1 MSLSIKQSVKK
12 FIPSSI
18 FMKIE
23 PFGHLVEAVLANVK
37 YGFPSK
43 NMHVIGVTG
52 TNGKTTTSFMIHKML
67 HESGYKVGLLS
78 TVAYGV
84 GDKLQPQIEHMTTV
98 HAALLQKRLAQFKQE
113 GVEWVVI
120 ETSSHALAQYRVWG
134 IPYEIGVFTNLTKDH
149 LDYHKTFENYAKAK
163 MRLFKIVARHGMKFG
178 VVNAEDKLGA
188 KFAELVPNSVSY
200 GLKKGD
206 LRASKIKRTNSSTS
220 YQVEIGKDNY
230 KIKVNLLGDFN
241 ISNSLAAVA
250 VGRKIGLKVKQI
262 EKGISALQY
271 VEGRVTSIDEGQ
283 NFKVIVDFASTPDA
297 FTRFFTT
304 IRPLVKGKLIAVFGS
319 AGRRDEEKRAI
330 QGEIASKYADEI
342 VITEEDDRDV
352 DGHEIMDQI
361 AEGVVKH
368 NKELDK
374 TYFKILDR
382 KKAIEFAFTRANNSD
397 DAVVLLGKGHE
408 KTIERESE
416 TIDWNESEVARE
428 LLKELINR

>member
-18 FMKIE
+18 FMRVE
-23 PFGHLVEAVLANVK
+23 PFGHLAEAVLANVK

-250 VGRKIGLKVKQI
+250 VGRKIGLTVKQI

-304 IRPLVKGKLIAVFGS
+304 VRPLVKGKLIAVFGS

-361 AEGVVKH
+361 AEGVIKH

-408 KTIERESE
+408 KTIERARE

>member
-1 MSLSIKQSVKK
+1 MSSLKKSVKK
-12 FIPSSI
+12 FIPYSV
-18 FMKIE
+18 FMKVE
-23 PFGHLVEAVLANVK
+23 PYGHLAEAVLANFK

-52 TNGKTTTSFMIHKML
+52 TNGKTTTSFMIHRML
-67 HESGYKVGLLS
+67 HEAGFKVGLLS

-98 HAALLQKRLAQFKQE
+98 HADLLQKRLAEFKQK

-120 ETSSHALAQYRVWG
+120 ETSSHALAQFRVWG

-149 LDYHKTFENYAKAK
+149 LDYHKTFEKYAKAK
-163 MRLFKIVARHGMKFG
+163 MRLFKIVAKNGMKYG

-188 KFAELVPNSVSY
+188 KFAELVPNSISY
-200 GLKKGD
+200 GIKKGD
-206 LRASKIKRTNSSTS
+206 LQATNIKRTSNSTS
-220 YQVEIGKDNY
+220 YQASIGKDNY

-241 ISNSLAAVA
+241 ISNSLAAIA
-250 VGRKIGLKVKQI
+250 VGRKIGLKAKQI
-262 EKGISALQY
+262 ESGISALKY

-283 NFKVIVDFASTPDA
+283 KFKVIVDFASTPDA

-352 DGHEIMDQI
+352 DGRKIMDEI
-361 AEGVVKH
+361 AEGVVRHDKQ
-368 NKELDK
+368 LDK
-374 TYFKILDR
+374 NYFKILDR
-382 KKAIEFAFTRANNSD
+382 KKAIEFAFTRANSSD

-408 KTIERESE
+408 KTIERANE

-428 LLKELINR
+428 LLKKLINS